1 MYLLIA
7 INNYLRN
14 SHQYY
19 ENSITAGKL
28 DFITE
33 EMREHYFKRLRL
45 SEFLGQQST
54 IVLDKV
60 LDLVGVKKK
69 T

>member
-1 MYLLIA
+1 
-7 INNYLRN
+7 
-14 SHQYY
+14 
-19 ENSITAGKL
+19 
-28 DFITE
+28 
-33 EMREHYFKRLRL
+33 MREHYFKRLRL